1 MSSLETPPNTAPQR
15 ARFIALCLIWSTPTQ
30 GVLTQ
35 YPEGAYPQGATQT
48 PAVGR
53 LRKLADM
60 KMIRFRAKIEI
71 IGVNPFVFLP
81 DRVLHEVFRQAGKSK
96 GKIPV
101 KMKIDGHEFVQTL
114 IKWSGSWRLYLN
126 TPMRKA
132 AKKEVG
138 DMADFEIAYDP
149 IERVFPMHPKF
160 AKALQENEEARKVFY
175 RLRPSL
181 QLEINRYFSFL
192 KNEAS
197 VDRNVIKAIQFLL
210 GNGRFV
216 ARDKPE

>member
-1 MSSLETPPNTAPQR
+1 
-15 ARFIALCLIWSTPTQ
+15 
-30 GVLTQ
+30 
-35 YPEGAYPQGATQT
+35 
-48 PAVGR
+48 
-53 LRKLADM
+53 M
-60 KMIRFRAKIEI
+60 KTIKFRAKIEI

-81 DRVLHEVFRQAGKSK
+81 DRVLSEVFTQAGKNK

-101 KMKIDGHEFVQTL
+101 RMKIDGHEFVQTL
-114 IKWSGSWRLYLN
+114 IKWSGAWRLYLN

-132 AKKEVG
+132 AGKDVG
-138 DMADFEIAYDP
+138 DMAAFEIAYDP

-160 AKALQENEEARKVFY
+160 EEALRENQKASKVFY
-175 RLRPSL
+175 SLRPSL
-181 QLEINRYFSFL
+181 QMEINRYFGFL

-210 GNGRFV
+210 GRGRFV

>member
-1 MSSLETPPNTAPQR
+1 MSRQSQSCYGRPVRQSGILLYSRVIGPEETHEHVLFTRCCTNLTVG
-15 ARFIALCLIWSTPTQ
+15 Q
-30 GVLTQ
+30 GRKS
-35 YPEGAYPQGATQT
+35 AYIN
-48 PAVGR
+48 
-53 LRKLADM
+53 
-60 KMIRFRAKIEI
+60 MIKFRAKIEI

-81 DRVLHEVFRQAGKSK
+81 DRVLQEVFTQAGKSK

-138 DMADFEIAYDP
+138 DVADLEIAYDP
-149 IERVFPMHPKF
+149 TERVYPMHPKF
-160 AKALQENEEARKVFY
+160 EKALQENEEARNVFY
-175 RLRPSL
+175 SLRPSL
-181 QLEINRYFSFL
+181 QLEINRYFGFL
-192 KNEAS
+192 KNEAW
-197 VDRNVIKAIQFLL
+197 VDRNVVKAIQFLL
-210 GNGRFV
+210 GKGRFV

>member
-1 MSSLETPPNTAPQR
+1 
-15 ARFIALCLIWSTPTQ
+15 
-30 GVLTQ
+30 
-35 YPEGAYPQGATQT
+35 
-48 PAVGR
+48 
-53 LRKLADM
+53 
-60 KMIRFRAKIEI
+60 MIKFKAKIEI

-81 DRVLHEVFRQAGKSK
+81 DRVLQQIFAQAGKNT

-101 KMKIDGHEFVQTL
+101 KIKIDGHEFPQTL

-132 AKKEVG
+132 AQKDVG
-138 DMADFEIAYDP
+138 DVAKFEIEYDP
-149 IERVFPMHPKF
+149 IVRIVPMHPKF
-160 AKALQENEEARKVFY
+160 QKALRENKEAKKVFDN
-175 RLRPSL
+175 LRPSL

-192 KNEAS
+192 KTESS
-197 VDRNVIKAIQFLL
+197 VDRNVTKAIQFLL

>member
-1 MSSLETPPNTAPQR
+1 M
-15 ARFIALCLIWSTPTQ
+15 
-30 GVLTQ
+30 
-35 YPEGAYPQGATQT
+35 
-48 PAVGR
+48 
-53 LRKLADM
+53 DM
-60 KMIRFRAKIEI
+60 IKFKAKIEI

-81 DRVLHEVFRQAGKSK
+81 ERVLQEVFLQAGKNK

-101 KMKIDGHEFVQTL
+101 KMKIDGHEFTQTL

-132 AKKEVG
+132 AKKDVG
-138 DMADFEIAYDP
+138 DVANFEIAYDP
-149 IERVFPMHPKF
+149 LERVVPMHPKF
-160 AKALQENEEARKVFY
+160 EKALLENKEAKKVFAS
-175 RLRPSL
+175 LRPSL

-192 KNEAS
+192 KTESS
-197 VDRNVIKAIQFLL
+197 VDRNVTRAIQFLL